1 MALEIA
7 SPGSYLDRLVSE
19 DTKRLGI
26 FGGTFDP
33 VHIGHL
39 IVAEEARAHLDLDR
53 VLFVPARVSPLKPE
67 GSLFSPAERL
77 RMVELA
83 IEDNPHFGVLR
94 IELRREGPSY
104 TVDTLDTIRRELLD
118 DVQLFFIMG
127 ADALETLDS
136 WYRPQDI
143 VNMARI
149 VAISRPGAQVDL
161 QALEKDLPG
170 ISEATDIID
179 TLQIGIS
186 STDLRS
192 RLERGL
198 PIKYQ
203 VPASVEAF
211 IHERWLP

>member
-1 MALEIA
+1 M
-7 SPGSYLDRLVSE
+7 PK
-19 DTKRLGI
+19 DTKRVGV

-39 IVAEEARAHLDLDR
+39 IVAAEARAHLDLDR

-67 GSLFSPAERL
+67 GTLFSAAERL

-83 IEDNPHFGVLR
+83 IEGNPHFEVSTIDL
-94 IELRREGPSY
+94 EREGPSY
-104 TVDTLDTIRRELLD
+104 TVETLRIIRDELYD
-118 DVQLFFIMG
+118 NIKLFFIMG
-127 ADALETLDS
+127 ADALETLDA
-136 WYRPQDI
+136 WYRPQEI
-143 VNMARI
+143 ISIARI
-149 VAISRPGAQVDL
+149 VAISRPGAKLDL
-161 QALEKDLPG
+161 EPLEEDLPG

-192 RLERGL
+192 RLEKGL

-203 VPASVEAF
+203 VPAPVEAF
-211 IHERWLP
+211 IYERRLP